1 MLTSAELRWFKRGKL
16 PQEISKWF
24 QQDDL
29 EGQLQQPEER
39 EDLYLYSPGIE
50 YLGLKLRQGRLE
62 IKWRKAE
69 LGVQWFGN
77 RVEGKVE
84 KWGKWLCQD
93 STGESFQ
100 LTDIVGEKS
109 WVSVK
114 KVRSQ
119 RLYENCA
126 LELTQLNIGGNDWW
140 SLAFE
145 ASDDDSLIDNLK
157 TIANLVFKTYNGL
170 ELQAQDSYAYP
181 SWLDIVI
188 ENFGFKTPS
197 F

>member
-69 LGVQWFGN
+69 LGVQWFGD

-157 TIANLVFKTYNGL
+157 TVANLVFKTYNGL

-188 ENFGFKTPS
+188 ENFGFKTLS
-197 F
+197 

>member
-69 LGVQWFGN
+69 LGVRWFGD

-157 TIANLVFKTYNGL
+157 TVANLVFKTYNGL

-188 ENFGFKTPS
+188 ENFGFKTLS
-197 F
+197 